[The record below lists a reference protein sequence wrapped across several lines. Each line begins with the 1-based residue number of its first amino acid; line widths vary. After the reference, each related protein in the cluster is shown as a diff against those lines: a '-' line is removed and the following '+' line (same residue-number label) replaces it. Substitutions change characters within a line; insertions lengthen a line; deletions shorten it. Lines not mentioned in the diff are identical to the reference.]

1 MTVYKIFIK
10 ENANSIDNKQ
20 YTVNVVKKENTCFKN
35 ITNKEREGRKVA
47 NFIKLFT
54 TQYTPLSFT
63 YNYNNNNLL

>member
-35 ITNKEREGRKVA
+35 ITNKEREGRRGQ
-47 NFIKLFT
+47 I
-54 TQYTPLSFT
+54 S
-63 YNYNNNNLL
+63 